1 MHAAQLDAPL
11 LQRAVTTRPTRN
23 SIRGN
28 QDALA
33 ENYVLA
39 SCVEILPRG
48 SGASTFHDLAVA
60 KAAFDTGWN
69 QSRIDAFT
77 FHPESSDHS
86 LVPARCPKLKGDTA
100 VQCPC
105 ADGAASWRDF
115 AVDWP
120 GPDLPQVEEAN
131 RLMGKGKLP

>member
-1 MHAAQLDAPL
+1 M
-11 LQRAVTTRPTRN
+11 TT
-23 SIRGN
+23 G
-28 QDALA
+28 
-33 ENYVLA
+33 
-39 SCVEILPRG
+39 LPRG

-86 LVPARCPKLKGDTA
+86 LVPARCPKLKGDTS

-105 ADGAASWRDF
+105 TDGAASWRDF

-131 RLMGKGKLP
+131 RLKGKGKLPQ

>member
-1 MHAAQLDAPL
+1 MAGVLAEAFTEG
-11 LQRAVTTRPTRN
+11 RC
-23 SIRGN
+23 
-28 QDALA
+28 ALA
-33 ENYVLA
+33 GIKQSLK
-39 SCVEILPRG
+39 CVRKPCG
-48 SGASTFHDLAVA
+48 GVA

-105 ADGAASWRDF
+105 TDGAASWRDF